1 MDICRKFQIY
11 NAPSA
16 RQSLGLKIPG
26 ACWRLSLVTGMPLYA
41 ESELVDAHNTFYLIA
56 RNRYQA
62 IIYRPAL
69 IVITQ

>member
-1 MDICRKFQIY
+1 
-11 NAPSA
+11 
-16 RQSLGLKIPG
+16 
-26 ACWRLSLVTGMPLYA
+26 MPLYA
-41 ESELVDAHNTFYLIA
+41 ESELVDAHNTFYLLA